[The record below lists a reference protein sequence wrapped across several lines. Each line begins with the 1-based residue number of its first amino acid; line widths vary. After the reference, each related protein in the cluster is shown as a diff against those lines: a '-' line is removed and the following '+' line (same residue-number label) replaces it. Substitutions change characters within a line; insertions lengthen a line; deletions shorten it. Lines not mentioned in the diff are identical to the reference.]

1 MSEIPV
7 IVVGAGIAG
16 LTCARELQRRGVA
29 SVVLERSRGVGGRCA
44 TRRIEGQAV
53 DHGMPF
59 LHVRSR
65 EFSDLIEQLE
75 LGPRLSG
82 WPVVVREPRL
92 ACQPEAFV
100 GGHRRWAYAAGM
112 NTLPRALARGLEVR
126 RGAAVVSLEER
137 AGRLLVTT
145 ADGAQWRAPHVVLA
159 GSLPQSLRLV
169 QPLVPQCHHGAERLA
184 PLLEVPVL
192 PVLTVIAG
200 YALDTPD
207 PGFDAWHPIE
217 TTMLQSL
224 YHDSA
229 KRAAPRY
236 RVLVMHSRP
245 RFATERVE
253 LPREDWAAELLWEAG
268 DLLGEWAASP
278 LWSQAHRWSS
288 GRVRAGAQVQGVV
301 AFETFAGPAALVVG
315 DAMGHDAGAEGAFF
329 SGLAAAEQIAHRPQ
343 WELTAES

>member
-1 MSEIPV
+1 MSDTPV

-44 TRRIEGQAV
+44 TRRVEGQAV
-53 DHGMPF
+53 DHGLPF

-65 EFSDLIEQLE
+65 EFSDLIEQLD

-100 GGHRRWAYAAGM
+100 GGHRRWAYAGGM
-112 NTLPRALARGLEVR
+112 NSLPRAMARGLDVR
-126 RGAAVVSLEER
+126 LEHNVVSLAED

-145 ADGAQWRAPHVVLA
+145 ADGMQIHAPHVVLA

-169 QPLVPQCHHGAERLA
+169 EPLAPRCHRGAERLA
-184 PLLEVPVL
+184 PLHGVRVL

-224 YHDSA
+224 YHDSG
-229 KRAAPRY
+229 KREVPRF

-245 RFATERVE
+245 RFATERVD
-253 LPREDWAAELLWEAG
+253 LPREDWAAELLWEVG
-268 DLLGEWAASP
+268 DLLGEWAARP

-288 GRVRAGAQVQGVV
+288 GRVRAGAQLQGVV

-329 SGLAAAEQIAHRPQ
+329 SGLAAAEQIVHRPE
-343 WELTAES
+343 WDPALGN